1 MEKEIEIFI
10 EAAEQL
16 QALKATIAEQQ
27 GASVRLRGL
36 AETLEKVGAQIA
48 KIPTALSAV
57 ITKAEAVEQRILA
70 ATGKVE
76 ELRDG
81 IPLIVERIERSDL
94 GKSIDVLTSDITG
107 SRDELK
113 SFRESIFKIDEVV
126 QRFRIENDA
135 VFKELRD
142 DSRKTGE
149 AQERLHT
156 SVHTLRSE
164 LITKLDELE
173 KRILSTEEWSEKGVG
188 ATQKTFEVLT
198 NDIAGSR
205 NDLKALQESIF
216 KTEKLVQQFRSETDV
231 VLKEL
236 KEDVSNA
243 GEAQEKLNASV
254 YRLQSELIAKLEN
267 LEKRSISTEQ
277 WSEKSVG
284 VTKKAFEVIGTAL
297 KGTGER
303 QTAALQGIQSELN
316 AMRAKEMAE
325 MREELKYISTLV
337 LQQGSALE
345 VISKKKGFFF

>member
-36 AETLEKVGAQIA
+36 TETLEKVGTQIA

-57 ITKAEAVEQRILA
+57 ITKAEAVEQRIIV

-81 IPLIVERIERSDL
+81 IPVIVERIERSDL
-94 GKSIDVLTSDITG
+94 GKSIDVLTNDITG
-107 SRDELK
+107 SRDDLK
-113 SFRESIFKIDEVV
+113 AFRESIFKIDEVV
-126 QRFRIENDA
+126 QKFRIENDA

-149 AQERLHT
+149 VQEKLHT
-156 SVHTLRSE
+156 SVHALRSE
-164 LITKLDELE
+164 LITKLDDLE
-173 KRILSTEEWSEKGVG
+173 KRILNTEKWSEKSVS

-198 NDIAGSR
+198 SDITGSR

-216 KTEKLVQQFRSETDV
+216 KTNELVQQFRSETDA

-236 KEDVSNA
+236 KEDACNIST
-243 GEAQEKLNASV
+243 AQEKLNASV
-254 YRLQSELIAKLEN
+254 YTLQSEAIGKLEG
-267 LEKRSISTEQ
+267 LEKRIISTEQ

-284 VTKKAFEVIGTAL
+284 VTKKAFEVIGAAI

-303 QTAALQGIQSELN
+303 QTAALQEIQSELN
-316 AMRAKEMAE
+316 AIRAKEMAE
-325 MREELKYISTLV
+325 MREVLQSISALV
-337 LQQGSALE
+337 LQQSSTLE
-345 VISKKKGFFF
+345 TLSKKKGLLF